1 MQHDT
6 SAAALDSGLE
16 CLVFIARFHNIPV
29 STEAVRHEHPPRGD
43 FMDSIEILRAA
54 KSIKL
59 KAKEAQKD
67 FEELSILPTP
77 AMFMGSDGVWKVL
90 GRVSDG
96 TALIRDPRKDS
107 AELVKEEELEQD
119 WSGQVIMLARMG
131 ILPEGLRKF
140 NLSWFIPSIIKYKK
154 LFGEV
159 LLASFFLQIFALVTP
174 LFFQVVVDKVLVNKG
189 LTTLDVLAVGL
200 LIVSVFEV
208 VLGGMRTWLFSHTA
222 YRVDVMLGARLFNHM
237 VKLPIAYFNS
247 RRVGDSV
254 ARVRELEN
262 LRSFLTGSTLTLI
275 IDICFT
281 VVFFVA
287 MLCYSPLLTGV
298 VAAIIPLYVI
308 LSFCITPI
316 LRKFLED
323 KFQRGAENQAFLVET
338 ISDIHTVK
346 AMAVEPQF
354 QRRWEDTIAN
364 YVRSAFRADNLGNFA
379 VQTTQF
385 INKLTTVL
393 VIWFGARAVIAGDM
407 SIGQLVA
414 FNMFAQRVSGPILRL
429 AKVWQDLQQAG
440 VSLERLGDILN
451 NPTEAVNNAAT
462 NPGTIKGQIKFENVS
477 FRYRPDGP
485 YILDN
490 INLTVNPGESIGIVG
505 RSGSGKSTLTSLLQR
520 FYPPENGR
528 LLVDGI
534 DLNLVEVSW
543 LRRQIGVVLQESKL
557 FNRDVRENIA
567 LSDPGVDMNRVM
579 HAAALAGA
587 HDFILE
593 LPEGY
598 STMVGEQ
605 GSTLSGGQRQRIAIA
620 RALLTNPRI
629 LILDEATSALDYES
643 EHIIQNNMSAISK
656 DRTVMVIAHR
666 LSTIRLCD
674 RIIVM
679 DKGRIVE
686 HGTHSDLI
694 SQNGYYRKL
703 WDYQNKDMGGGSE
716 EAA

>member
-1 MQHDT
+1 M
-6 SAAALDSGLE
+6 
-16 CLVFIARFHNIPV
+16 
-29 STEAVRHEHPPRGD
+29 
-43 FMDSIEILRAA
+43 
-54 KSIKL
+54 
-59 KAKEAQKD
+59 
-67 FEELSILPTP
+67 
-77 AMFMGSDGVWKVL
+77 
-90 GRVSDG
+90 
-96 TALIRDPRKDS
+96 
-107 AELVKEEELEQD
+107 
-119 WSGQVIMLARMG
+119 
-131 ILPEGLRKF
+131 
-140 NLSWFIPSIIKYKK
+140 
-154 LFGEV
+154 
-159 LLASFFLQIFALVTP
+159 
-174 LFFQVVVDKVLVNKG
+174 DKVLVNKG

-528 LLVDGI
+528 VLVDGI